1 MKKRMWRAVR
11 TLLIICAGGTGA
23 LWAHPHVFIR
33 TKVTFQW
40 QKGVLQRAHIT
51 WEFDPFFSADIIS
64 GYDTNK
70 DGLFDKKETQQVF
83 ENAFIHTKH
92 YSFFTFIRSGES
104 HARRA
109 RSQAARK
116 SPQSVQHFSVSQK
129 DGTLSYHF
137 SIDLSSYQHAKS
149 APPGTRRTL
158 YLALYDHSFF
168 CDFRYAEHDTVRF
181 VCDKARV
188 QPSYEIVENR
198 TAPVYYDPFDS
209 IESTPQYEH
218 WRPGL
223 HTYYPKEI
231 LLRYTAP

>member
-83 ENAFIHTKH
+83 EMPSSIPNTILSLPSSVPGSRMRDVLALKQHVQVPSQCSISRSVRKTVRCLIT
-92 YSFFTFIRSGES
+92 SPLTFLATSTLSPHPQEPGEHCILHS
-104 HARRA
+104 MTTHFSATFVMQNTTPYALCAIRRA
-109 RSQAARK
+109 CSLPTK
-116 SPQSVQHFSVSQK
+116 LLKTEPLLC
-129 DGTLSYHF
+129 TTTP
-137 SIDLSSYQHAKS
+137 SIA
-149 APPGTRRTL
+149 
-158 YLALYDHSFF
+158 
-168 CDFRYAEHDTVRF
+168 
-181 VCDKARV
+181 
-188 QPSYEIVENR
+188 
-198 TAPVYYDPFDS
+198 
-209 IESTPQYEH
+209 
-218 WRPGL
+218 
-223 HTYYPKEI
+223 
-231 LLRYTAP
+231 